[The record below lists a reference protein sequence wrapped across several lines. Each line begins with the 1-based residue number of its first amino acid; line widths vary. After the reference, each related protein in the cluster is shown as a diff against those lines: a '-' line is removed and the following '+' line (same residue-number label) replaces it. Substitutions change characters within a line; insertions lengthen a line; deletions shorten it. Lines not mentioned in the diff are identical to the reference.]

1 MSARKWMDCPAAPA
15 YVPRFVT
22 PAQGCELVN
31 LYHLARTALSPS
43 NPTPHQR
50 MLWASDAF
58 HKANLTISS
67 TGAYKDLC
75 GLLDR

>member
-1 MSARKWMDCPAAPA
+1 MAHARPLPIAPV

-22 PAQGCELVN
+22 PAQGFELVN
-31 LYHLARTALSPS
+31 LYHLARTALSPTA
-43 NPTPHQR
+43 PTPHQR
-50 MLWASDAF
+50 RMWAAWEFCRTFPAVSC
-58 HKANLTISS
+58 